1 MTAEALRVLL
11 AENPLTLLYFT
22 SPTCSV
28 CKVLRPKVEAL
39 VAENPL
45 WHFEYI
51 NTEESR
57 EIAGQSLIF
66 AVPTLLF
73 MVEGR
78 EITRH
83 SRHFGMHDLEKI
95 LNRYS
100 KIYGE
105 SS

>member
-1 MTAEALRVLL
+1 MTAETLRVIL

-22 SPTCSV
+22 SATCSV

-57 EIAGQSLIF
+57 EIAGQKLIF

-73 MVEGR
+73 MAEGR
-78 EITRH
+78 ELTRY
-83 SRHFGMHDLEKI
+83 SRHFAMQDLETT
-95 LNRYS
+95 LHRYATTDTQT
-100 KIYGE
+100 Y
-105 SS
+105 